1 MEKYV
6 NTEYH
11 FVRNSGGLSGKEL
24 AKLSDDELA
33 EYLRQDSILQEKK
46 KYRINP
52 DFILREIAGEY
63 TIIPIGGDNVFSNAV
78 MAPNGTAVFLWE
90 AFQQPSTIQ
99 DVVIEAMQKY
109 DVTEEQIYKSISNF
123 VKQSL
128 EFYLSLKMQT
138 TYFSLPYD
146 VPLQKEDAC
155 EGE

>member
-63 TIIPIGGDNVFSNAV
+63 TIIPTGSDNVFSNAV

-99 DVVIEAMQKY
+99 DVVVEAMQKY

-128 EFYLSLKMQT
+128 EFKVLEE
-138 TYFSLPYD
+138 
-146 VPLQKEDAC
+146 VE
-155 EGE
+155 

>member
-1 MEKYV
+1 MEKYI

-63 TIIPIGGDNVFSNAV
+63 TIIPTGGDNVFSNAV

-99 DVVIEAMQKY
+99 DVVVEAMQKY

-128 EFYLSLKMQT
+128 EFKVLEE
-138 TYFSLPYD
+138 
-146 VPLQKEDAC
+146 VE
-155 EGE
+155 

>member
-63 TIIPIGGDNVFSNAV
+63 TIIPIGDNNVFSNTV
-78 MAPNGTAVFLWE
+78 MAPNETAVFLWE

-99 DVVIEAMQKY
+99 DVVVEAMQKY
-109 DVTEEQIYKSISNF
+109 DATEEQIYNSISNF

-128 EFYLSLKMQT
+128 KFKVLEE
-138 TYFSLPYD
+138 
-146 VPLQKEDAC
+146 VV
-155 EGE
+155 

>member
-6 NTEYH
+6 NTEYY

-99 DVVIEAMQKY
+99 DVVVEAMQKY

-128 EFYLSLKMQT
+128 EFKVLEE
-138 TYFSLPYD
+138 
-146 VPLQKEDAC
+146 VE
-155 EGE
+155 

>member
-6 NTEYH
+6 NTEYY

-63 TIIPIGGDNVFSNAV
+63 TIIPIGSDNVFSNAV

-99 DVVIEAMQKY
+99 DVAVEAMQKY

-128 EFYLSLKMQT
+128 EFKVLEE
-138 TYFSLPYD
+138 
-146 VPLQKEDAC
+146 VE
-155 EGE
+155 

>member
-63 TIIPIGGDNVFSNAV
+63 TIIPIGGNNVFSNAV
-78 MAPNGTAVFLWE
+78 MAPNETAVFLWE

-99 DVVIEAMQKY
+99 DVVVEAMQKY
-109 DVTEEQIYKSISNF
+109 DATEEQIYNSISNF

-128 EFYLSLKMQT
+128 EFKVLEE
-138 TYFSLPYD
+138 
-146 VPLQKEDAC
+146 VV
-155 EGE
+155 

>member
-63 TIIPIGGDNVFSNAV
+63 TIIPIGGNNVFSNAV

-99 DVVIEAMQKY
+99 DVVVEAMQKY
-109 DVTEEQIYKSISNF
+109 DATEEQIYKSISNF

-128 EFYLSLKMQT
+128 EFKVLEE
-138 TYFSLPYD
+138 
-146 VPLQKEDAC
+146 VV
-155 EGE
+155 

>member
-63 TIIPIGGDNVFSNAV
+63 TIIPIGGNNVFSNAV
-78 MAPNGTAVFLWE
+78 MAPNETAVFLWE

-99 DVVIEAMQKY
+99 DVVVEAMQKY
-109 DVTEEQIYKSISNF
+109 DATEEQIYKSISNF

-128 EFYLSLKMQT
+128 EFKVLEE
-138 TYFSLPYD
+138 
-146 VPLQKEDAC
+146 VE
-155 EGE
+155 

>member
-99 DVVIEAMQKY
+99 DVAVEAMQKY

-128 EFYLSLKMQT
+128 EFKVLEE
-138 TYFSLPYD
+138 
-146 VPLQKEDAC
+146 VV
-155 EGE
+155 

>member
-1 MEKYV
+1 MEKYI

-63 TIIPIGGDNVFSNAV
+63 TIIPTGGDNVFSNAV
-78 MAPNGTAVFLWE
+78 MAPNETAVFLWE

-99 DVVIEAMQKY
+99 DVVVEAMQKY

-128 EFYLSLKMQT
+128 EFKVLEE
-138 TYFSLPYD
+138 
-146 VPLQKEDAC
+146 VE
-155 EGE
+155 

>member
-90 AFQQPSTIQ
+90 AFQQPSAIQ
-99 DVVIEAMQKY
+99 DVAGQRTMQAP
-109 DVTEEQIYKSISNF
+109 VTLPAV
-123 VKQSL
+123 VKTRSKKASKGVVV
-128 EFYLSLKMQT
+128 E
-138 TYFSLPYD
+138 
-146 VPLQKEDAC
+146 
-155 EGE
+155 

>member
-1 MEKYV
+1 MEKYI

-11 FVRNSGGLSGKEL
+11 FVRNSGELSGKEL

-63 TIIPIGGDNVFSNAV
+63 TIIPIGGNNVFSNAV

-99 DVVIEAMQKY
+99 DVAVEAMQKY

-128 EFYLSLKMQT
+128 EFKVLEE
-138 TYFSLPYD
+138 
-146 VPLQKEDAC
+146 VV
-155 EGE
+155 

>member
-33 EYLRQDSILQEKK
+33 EYLRQDSVLQEKK

-63 TIIPIGGDNVFSNAV
+63 TIIPIGGNNVFSNAV
-78 MAPNGTAVFLWE
+78 MAPNETAVFLWE

-99 DVVIEAMQKY
+99 DVVVEAMQKY
-109 DVTEEQIYKSISNF
+109 DATEEQIYNSISNF

-128 EFYLSLKMQT
+128 DFKVLEE
-138 TYFSLPYD
+138 
-146 VPLQKEDAC
+146 VV
-155 EGE
+155 

>member
-24 AKLSDDELA
+24 AKLSDNELA

-99 DVVIEAMQKY
+99 DVVVEAMQKY
-109 DVTEEQIYKSISNF
+109 DATEEQIYNSISNF

-128 EFYLSLKMQT
+128 EFKVLEE
-138 TYFSLPYD
+138 
-146 VPLQKEDAC
+146 VV
-155 EGE
+155 

>member
-63 TIIPIGGDNVFSNAV
+63 TIIPTGGNNVFSNAV
-78 MAPNGTAVFLWE
+78 MAPNETAVFLWE

-99 DVVIEAMQKY
+99 DVVVEAMQKY
-109 DVTEEQIYKSISNF
+109 DATEEQIYKSISNF

-128 EFYLSLKMQT
+128 EFKVLEE
-138 TYFSLPYD
+138 
-146 VPLQKEDAC
+146 VV
-155 EGE
+155 

>member
-63 TIIPIGGDNVFSNAV
+63 TIIPTGGNNVFSNAV
-78 MAPNGTAVFLWE
+78 MAPNETAVFLWE
-90 AFQQPSTIQ
+90 AFQQQSTIQ
-99 DVVIEAMQKY
+99 DVVVETMQKY
-109 DVTEEQIYKSISNF
+109 DATEEQIYNSISNF

-128 EFYLSLKMQT
+128 EFKVLEE
-138 TYFSLPYD
+138 
-146 VPLQKEDAC
+146 VV
-155 EGE
+155 

>member
-63 TIIPIGGDNVFSNAV
+63 TIIPTGGDNVFSNAV

-99 DVVIEAMQKY
+99 DVVVEGMLEY
-109 DVTEEQIYKSISNF
+109 EVTEDIIRKSIEHF
-123 VKQSL
+123 VKEML
-128 EFYLSLKMQT
+128 EYKILEEV
-138 TYFSLPYD
+138 D
-146 VPLQKEDAC
+146 
-155 EGE
+155 

>member
-63 TIIPIGGDNVFSNAV
+63 TIIPIGGNNVFSNAV
-78 MAPNGTAVFLWE
+78 MAPNETAVFLWE

-99 DVVIEAMQKY
+99 DVVVEAMQKY

-128 EFYLSLKMQT
+128 EFKVLEE
-138 TYFSLPYD
+138 
-146 VPLQKEDAC
+146 VV
-155 EGE
+155 

>member
-63 TIIPIGGDNVFSNAV
+63 TIIPIGSDNVFSNAV

-99 DVVIEAMQKY
+99 DVVVEAMQKY
-109 DVTEEQIYKSISNF
+109 DATEEQIYNSISNF

-128 EFYLSLKMQT
+128 EFKVLEE
-138 TYFSLPYD
+138 
-146 VPLQKEDAC
+146 VV
-155 EGE
+155 

>member
-90 AFQQPSTIQ
+90 AFQKPSTIQ
-99 DVVIEAMQKY
+99 DVVVEAMQKY
-109 DVTEEQIYKSISNF
+109 DATEEQIYNSISNF

-128 EFYLSLKMQT
+128 EFKVLEE
-138 TYFSLPYD
+138 
-146 VPLQKEDAC
+146 VV
-155 EGE
+155 

>member
-33 EYLRQDSILQEKK
+33 EYLRQDSVLQEKK

-63 TIIPIGGDNVFSNAV
+63 TIIPIGGNNVFSNAV
-78 MAPNGTAVFLWE
+78 MAPNETAVFLWE

-99 DVVIEAMQKY
+99 DVVVEAMQKY
-109 DVTEEQIYKSISNF
+109 DATEEQIYNSISNF

-128 EFYLSLKMQT
+128 EFKVLEE
-138 TYFSLPYD
+138 
-146 VPLQKEDAC
+146 VV
-155 EGE
+155 

>member
-63 TIIPIGGDNVFSNAV
+63 TIIPIGGNNVFSNAV

-99 DVVIEAMQKY
+99 DVVVEAMQKY
-109 DVTEEQIYKSISNF
+109 DATEEQIYNSISNF

-128 EFYLSLKMQT
+128 EFKVLEE
-138 TYFSLPYD
+138 
-146 VPLQKEDAC
+146 VE
-155 EGE
+155 

>member
-1 MEKYV
+1 MEKYI

-63 TIIPIGGDNVFSNAV
+63 TIIPTGGDNVFSNAV

-99 DVVIEAMQKY
+99 DVVVEAMQKY

-128 EFYLSLKMQT
+128 EFKVLEE
-138 TYFSLPYD
+138 
-146 VPLQKEDAC
+146 VV
-155 EGE
+155 

>member
-1 MEKYV
+1 MEKYI

-78 MAPNGTAVFLWE
+78 MAPNETAVFLWE

-99 DVVIEAMQKY
+99 DVVVEAMQKY
-109 DVTEEQIYKSISNF
+109 DATEEQIYNSISNF

-128 EFYLSLKMQT
+128 EFKVLEEVVK
-138 TYFSLPYD
+138 
-146 VPLQKEDAC
+146 
-155 EGE
+155 

>member
-1 MEKYV
+1 MEKYI
-6 NTEYH
+6 NTECH

-63 TIIPIGGDNVFSNAV
+63 TIIPIGSDNVFSNAV

-99 DVVIEAMQKY
+99 DVVVEAMQKY
-109 DVTEEQIYKSISNF
+109 DATEEQIYKSISNF

-128 EFYLSLKMQT
+128 EFKVL
-138 TYFSLPYD
+138 
-146 VPLQKEDAC
+146 
-155 EGE
+155 GEVE

>member
-63 TIIPIGGDNVFSNAV
+63 TIIPTGGDNVFSNAV

-90 AFQQPSTIQ
+90 AFQKPSTIQ
-99 DVVIEAMQKY
+99 DVVVEAMQKY

-128 EFYLSLKMQT
+128 EFKVLEE
-138 TYFSLPYD
+138 
-146 VPLQKEDAC
+146 VV
-155 EGE
+155 

>member
-63 TIIPIGGDNVFSNAV
+63 TIIPTGGDNVFSNAV
-78 MAPNGTAVFLWE
+78 MAPNETAVFLWE

-99 DVVIEAMQKY
+99 VVVVEAMQKY
-109 DVTEEQIYKSISNF
+109 DATEEQIYNSISNF

-128 EFYLSLKMQT
+128 EFKVLEE
-138 TYFSLPYD
+138 
-146 VPLQKEDAC
+146 VV
-155 EGE
+155 

>member
-63 TIIPIGGDNVFSNAV
+63 TIIPTGGNNVFSNAV
-78 MAPNGTAVFLWE
+78 MAPNETAVFLWE

-99 DVVIEAMQKY
+99 DVVVEAMQKY
-109 DVTEEQIYKSISNF
+109 DATEEQIYFCKTIF
-123 VKQSL
+123 RI
-128 EFYLSLKMQT
+128 
-138 TYFSLPYD
+138 
-146 VPLQKEDAC
+146 
-155 EGE
+155 

>member
-63 TIIPIGGDNVFSNAV
+63 TIIPTGGDNVFSNAV
-78 MAPNGTAVFLWE
+78 MAPNETAVFLWE
-90 AFQQPSTIQ
+90 TFQQPSTIQ
-99 DVVIEAMQKY
+99 DVVVKGMQSY
-109 DVTEEQIYKSISNF
+109 DATEETIRRSVENF
-123 VKQSL
+123 VRQSL
-128 EFYLSLKMQT
+128 EYKIIEK
-138 TYFSLPYD
+138 
-146 VPLQKEDAC
+146 VE
-155 EGE
+155 

>member
-63 TIIPIGGDNVFSNAV
+63 TIIPIGGNNVFSNAV

-99 DVVIEAMQKY
+99 DVAVEAMQKY

-128 EFYLSLKMQT
+128 EFKVLEE
-138 TYFSLPYD
+138 
-146 VPLQKEDAC
+146 VV
-155 EGE
+155 

>member
-1 MEKYV
+1 MDKYI

-24 AKLSDDELA
+24 AKLSDGELA

-63 TIIPIGGDNVFSNAV
+63 TIIPTGGDNVFSNAV

-99 DVVIEAMQKY
+99 DVVVEGMMEY
-109 DVTEEQIYKSISNF
+109 EVTEDIIRKSIEHF
-123 VKQSL
+123 VKEML
-128 EFYLSLKMQT
+128 EYKILEEV
-138 TYFSLPYD
+138 D
-146 VPLQKEDAC
+146 
-155 EGE
+155 

>member
-99 DVVIEAMQKY
+99 DVVVEAMQKY
-109 DVTEEQIYKSISNF
+109 DATEEQIYNSISNF

-128 EFYLSLKMQT
+128 EFKVLEE
-138 TYFSLPYD
+138 
-146 VPLQKEDAC
+146 VE
-155 EGE
+155 

>member
-1 MEKYV
+1 MEKYI
-6 NTEYH
+6 NTECH

-63 TIIPIGGDNVFSNAV
+63 TIIPTGGNNVFSNAV
-78 MAPNGTAVFLWE
+78 MAPNETAVFLWE

-99 DVVIEAMQKY
+99 DVVVEAMQKY
-109 DVTEEQIYKSISNF
+109 DATEEQIYNSISNF

-128 EFYLSLKMQT
+128 EFKVLEE
-138 TYFSLPYD
+138 
-146 VPLQKEDAC
+146 VV
-155 EGE
+155 

>member
-11 FVRNSGGLSGKEL
+11 FVRNSGGRSGKEL

-63 TIIPIGGDNVFSNAV
+63 TIIPTGGNNVFSNAV
-78 MAPNGTAVFLWE
+78 MAPNETAVFLWE

-99 DVVIEAMQKY
+99 DVVVEAMQKY
-109 DVTEEQIYKSISNF
+109 DATEEQIYNSISNF

-128 EFYLSLKMQT
+128 EFKVLEE
-138 TYFSLPYD
+138 
-146 VPLQKEDAC
+146 VV
-155 EGE
+155 